1 MSPHPR
7 GEIPDDHAEALTA
20 ALADKARTKAD
31 DDAALDRLKAA
42 VTAALIAGGSVRVV
56 AEFTGISR
64 VTVEKWGRAGG
75 WPTTEQQERW
85 AAERQTN
92 SELKARSDTA
102 RKFLKHMEGQDD
114 E

>member
-7 GEIPDDHAEALTA
+7 GEIPDDHRGALTEALA
-20 ALADKARTKAD
+20 AKARTKAD
-31 DDAALDRLKAA
+31 DDAALVRLKAA

-56 AEFTGISR
+56 AEFTGLSR

-75 WPTTEQQERW
+75 WPSVEQQEQW
-85 AAERQTN
+85 AADRQAN
-92 SELKARSDTA
+92 AEWRAKSEAA
-102 RKFLKHMEGQDD
+102 RKLIQHMEGGDD